1 MNCLTIRWIIYVSK
15 NLPDTFNQASFPGD
29 DGGLGA
35 CGGSVINSKWI
46 VTALHCV
53 VESLDVQSFE
63 DLVVVPADKTFVIV
77 GDHNLNDRDET
88 DITK

>member
-1 MNCLTIRWIIYVSK
+1 M
-15 NLPDTFNQASFPGD
+15 
-29 DGGLGA
+29 
-35 CGGSVINSKWI
+35 
-46 VTALHCV
+46 TALHCV
-53 VESLDVQSFE
+53 VESLAVQDVN